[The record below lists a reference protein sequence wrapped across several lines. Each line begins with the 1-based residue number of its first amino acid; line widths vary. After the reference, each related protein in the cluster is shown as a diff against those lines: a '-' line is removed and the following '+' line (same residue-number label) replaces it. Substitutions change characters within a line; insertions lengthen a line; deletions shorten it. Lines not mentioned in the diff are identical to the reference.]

1 MLIGFIIAVIIVGAG
16 AFYGGMQYGKSQAG
30 SGNNAAKQQRL
41 AQGAGGQVQ
50 GGQFNRQG
58 RGGQAGGGFANGD
71 IIAKDD
77 KSLTIKLR
85 DGGSKIIFL
94 SGSTQIMKSVDGS
107 ISDLAV
113 GQNVMINGSA
123 NADGS
128 LTAQAVQ
135 LRPALPASASS
146 TPQR

>member
-1 MLIGFIIAVIIVGAG
+1 MKKILLIVVTLIVVASS
-16 AFYGGMQYGKSQAG
+16 AFYGGMKYAQNKTLIRSFGQ
-30 SGNNAAKQQRL
+30 GNQQRF
-41 AQGAGGQVQ
+41 QGPGANASSSRSG
-50 GGQFNRQG
+50 
-58 RGGQAGGGFANGD
+58 ASMTNGD